1 MLLLLFLMAFSAVGR
16 AYVAGNAAGTPP
28 PPSPPLY
35 ISGSWYFGLASC
47 GGKPFTPFNFTANV
61 CSPLDTDDLQVQF
74 KGQSLRL
81 KHPDASRATATLDVY
96 PDGSCGGQPTNWG
109 TVANGACQMSYW
121 STKYT
126 FFTNFTV
133 W

>member
-1 MLLLLFLMAFSAVGR
+1 MLLILFMLMALPGVCR
-16 AYVAGNAAGTPP
+16 AHAAADAAGTLS
-28 PPSPPLY
+28 PSPTLY

-61 CSPLDTDDLQVQF
+61 CSPLATDDLQVQF
-74 KGQSLRL
+74 KGQSLRM
-81 KHPDASRATATLDVY
+81 KQPDASRARATLDVFS
-96 PDGSCGGQPTNWG
+96 DDSCSGQATNWG
-109 TVANGACQMSYW
+109 FVGNGSCQMSYW